1 MKVERE
7 STQTIFHI
15 FLCEL
20 DHCIFSHGKIRWKRR
35 EMRTNSVKVC
45 DRVQVPGDCLGSIN
59 FYLFIGL
66 A

>member
-1 MKVERE
+1 MTLERE

-15 FLCEL
+15 FLCER
-20 DHCIFSHGKIRWKRR
+20 DHFIFSQGKIRWKRR

-45 DRVQVPGDCLGSIN
+45 DRVKVPGDCLGSIN

>member
-1 MKVERE
+1 MTLERE

-15 FLCEL
+15 VLYEL
-20 DHCIFSHGKIRWKRR
+20 DHCIFSQGKIRGKRR

-45 DRVQVPGDCLGSIN
+45 DRAKVPGARLGSIK

>member
-1 MKVERE
+1 MKLERK
-7 STQTIFHI
+7 SAQTIFHI

-20 DHCIFSHGKIRWKRR
+20 DHCMFSHGKVRWKRR
-35 EMRTNSVKVC
+35 EMRTNSVKVG